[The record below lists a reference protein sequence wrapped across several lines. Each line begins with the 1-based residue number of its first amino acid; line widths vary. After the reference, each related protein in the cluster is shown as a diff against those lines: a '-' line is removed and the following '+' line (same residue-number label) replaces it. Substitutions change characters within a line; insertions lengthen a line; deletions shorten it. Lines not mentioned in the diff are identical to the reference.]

1 MTTMLEIFITA
12 ETGELA
18 KLEQFEKGCWINL
31 FAPTVEEIRRV
42 ETELNILP
50 SFIRDPLDDEE
61 KPHLDVEDDQVL
73 IVVDIPYVYE
83 EDGTQMYETMPMG
96 IVVTDD
102 YIITVSFRKND
113 IIETIKRNRLKELFT
128 YKHTRFTFQILFVA
142 SKEFL
147 RYLRL
152 IDKKTDDAERTLRKA
167 MRNKELFMLLQLEK
181 SLVFFATSLKS
192 NEMVMER
199 LLRGKGLKKYE
210 EDQDLLEDVIIENKQ
225 AIEMANIYSSI
236 LSGMMD
242 AFASVISNN
251 LNMVMKFLA
260 AITIVLSIPTLIA
273 SVWGMNVGVPWEGN
287 IMGFVYV
294 GAISVLLTGG
304 AFFLLWKKDMF

>member
-1 MTTMLEIFITA
+1 MLEIFKTHVN
-12 ETGELA
+12 GEL
-18 KLEQFEKGCWINL
+18 KKTEEFEKGCWINL
-31 FAPTVEEIRRV
+31 FAPTVEEIHRV
-42 ETELNILP
+42 ERDLGILP
-50 SFIRDPLDDEE
+50 NFIRDPLDDEE
-61 KPHLDVEDDQVL
+61 KPHIDDEDNQTL

-83 EDGTQMYETMPMG
+83 EDGAPIYETMPMG
-96 IVVTDD
+96 IIVTDD
-102 YIITVSFRKND
+102 YVITVSFRKND
-113 IIETIKRNRLKELFT
+113 IIEAIKRNRIKDFST
-128 YKHTRFTFQILFVA
+128 HMHTRFAYQLLFVA

-152 IDKKTDDAERTLRKA
+152 IDKKSYEAERTLRKA

-181 SLVFFATSLKS
+181 SLVFFTTSLKS

-242 AFASVISNN
+242 AYASVISNN

-260 AITIVLSIPTLIA
+260 SVTIVLSIPTLIA
-273 SVWGMNVGVPWEGN
+273 AFWGMNVGVPWQGN
-287 IMGFVYV
+287 IMGFVFV
-294 GAISVLLTGG
+294 GAISMVTTGI
-304 AFFLLWKKDMF
+304 AFLWLWKRDMF

>member
-1 MTTMLEIFITA
+1 MLEIFKTA
-12 ETGELA
+12 ETGELI

-31 FAPTVEEIRRV
+31 FAPTVDEIRRV
-42 ETELNILP
+42 ETELAILP

-61 KPHLDVEDDQVL
+61 KPHVDTEDEQVL

-102 YIITVSFRKND
+102 YIITVSFRKNE
-113 IIETIKRNRLKELFT
+113 IIETIKRNRLKEFFT
-128 YKHTRFTFQILFVA
+128 HKHTRFTFQLLFIA

-181 SLVFFATSLKS
+181 SLVFFTTSLKS

-236 LSGMMD
+236 LSSMMGT
-242 AFASVISNN
+242 FASVISNN

-260 AITIVLSIPTLIA
+260 AMTIVLSIPTLIA

-294 GAISVLLTGG
+294 GAISALATGG